1 MSISFAEF
9 DSIMWVVDTLI
20 KSFSLITS
28 YLTLSLN
35 EIVEFLGLS
44 IQIPSW
50 IGGDMTPLAL
60 MVGVG
65 LPTYLGYQFIT
76 WLLNVIT

>member
-1 MSISFAEF
+1 MSISFGEF
-9 DSIMWVVDTLI
+9 DSIMWIVDTMMNA
-20 KSFSLITS
+20 FSLITS

-35 EIVEFLGLS
+35 EIIDFLGLS

-50 IGGDMTPLAL
+50 IGGDLTPLAL
-60 MVGVG
+60 MIGVG

-76 WLLNVIT
+76 WLLNIIT

>member
-9 DSIMWVVDTLI
+9 DSIMWVVDTI
-20 KSFSLITS
+20 VKSFSLITS

-65 LPTYLGYQFIT
+65 LPTYLAYQFIT
-76 WLLNVIT
+76 WLLNIVT